1 MDGSFPIALNVTIR
15 LCRRE
20 DLDDLEWFGQWRE
33 HRPLLE
39 QAFAAQGRGEQ
50 AFTVAEA
57 NGFPVGQVWV
67 DLAKLRAESIGWIM
81 RKNLSNRKENE
92 PCSGSN

>member
-1 MDGSFPIALNVTIR
+1 MRRTTVDGSFPIALSVTIR

-50 AFTVAEA
+50 VIDE
-57 NGFPVGQVWV
+57 
-67 DLAKLRAESIGWIM
+67 WIM
-81 RKNLSNRKENE
+81 RKNLSNRKENQ